1 MKSDVEKISEKREK
15 NCSVC
20 SFRSLKNATLNSWSG
35 LRYMLTER
43 AFLQEL
49 CLIPIL
55 LIYVLAKN
63 FDPQFLLYLFSSYLL
78 VLFAEIINTAIES
91 VVDRVSFEFHELS
104 KKAKDIASFAIML
117 ALFHLVCVM
126 IFGFFMY

>member
-1 MKSDVEKISEKREK
+1 MKDSVKKIPE

-20 SFRSLKNATLNSWSG
+20 SLRSLKNATLNSWSG
-35 LRYMLTER
+35 LKYMLTER

-55 LIYVLAKN
+55 LIYALVKN
-63 FDPQFLLYLFSSYLL
+63 FEATFLLYLFSSYLL
-78 VLFAEIINTAIES
+78 VLLAEIINTAIES
-91 VVDRVSFEFHELS
+91 VVDRISTEFHALS

-117 ALFHLVCVM
+117 TLFHLGCVM
-126 IFGFFMY
+126 IFGLLF

>member
-1 MKSDVEKISEKREK
+1 MKSDVEKISEELEK

-20 SFRSLKNATLNSWSG
+20 SLQSLRNATLNSWSG
-35 LRYMLTER
+35 LKYMLTER

-55 LIYVLAKN
+55 LVYALLKN
-63 FDPQFLLYLFSSYLL
+63 FDAQFLLYLFSSYLL
-78 VLFAEIINTAIES
+78 VLFAEIMNTAIES
-91 VVDRVSFEFHELS
+91 VVDRISFDFHELS

-117 ALFHLVCVM
+117 TLFHLGCVM

>member
-1 MKSDVEKISEKREK
+1 MKKISEKCGK

-20 SFRSLKNATLNSWSG
+20 SFESLKNATRNSLSG
-35 LRYMLTER
+35 LKYMLTER

-49 CLIPIL
+49 FLIPIL
-55 LIYVLAKN
+55 LIYAFSKN
-63 FDPQFLLYLFSSYLL
+63 FEAQFLLYLFSSYLL
-78 VLFAEIINTAIES
+78 VLLAEIINTAIES
-91 VVDRVSFEFHELS
+91 VVDRISFEFHELS

-126 IFGFFMY
+126 IFGFLIY